1 MKNISQ
7 DTADMNHLKTE
18 RDISQKIC
26 NMQKGKEKRMNKE
39 HIFHGHIKRVFA
51 VLLVFA
57 FVLTSLMLP
66 LGGGKA
72 AYAAEGEIKLMLD
85 SRTDELNDSL
95 EISVML
101 TEMPESG
108 ISGLEFKINYPEE
121 FVLKDDGGKTGVI
134 GEKFTGM
141 EGTNPFYVAFG
152 NMNQATG
159 GIYNDTG
166 EIARFSFSLKDNC
179 ELTAGASYNFNISS
193 ANAVVF
199 EMKESDYGSVAKSRQ
214 LNVDFSEAVSKYE
227 PIKSDITGMNNGS
240 ITVSKPDK
248 GIAKIKTETIRKAI
262 EDAQEDIILDMS
274 SSSTADSKEK
284 IIISREGAQAVSDA
298 EKNLIIKTDAGQLE
312 FDKKAAAALKETAEE
327 TAITISVEKK
337 TDKDSAGK
345 NVSNTMNLSISAMSG
360 DNYIKSFNGGS
371 VKVNADIPENMRNKE
386 LKCMFYDIEKKLY
399 KMIENGTVTDNG
411 KVYSFNTDHFSEYM
425 IGAQETLE
433 SYIADNELKEGVKI
447 SGKVQSY
454 NPKNE
459 TVFVLKQNGSEKAR
473 TEISAEAG
481 SGQKI
486 QAFSFEAVPEGTY
499 DLVVTKAGHLTYTI
513 KDVIVGDDDIDL
525 TAMTGKAYKTIT
537 LLAGDVNG
545 DGRIFAN
552 DFTSIRNNLM
562 KTGEGITNPL
572 ADVNGGGKVFAND
585 FVPVRVNL
593 MKTNVNCTYN
603 FEEK

>member
-1 MKNISQ
+1 
-7 DTADMNHLKTE
+7 MNHLKTE
-18 RDISQKIC
+18 RDILQRIC

-39 HIFHGHIKRVFA
+39 HIKRAFA

-66 LGGGKA
+66 IGGGKA
-72 AYAAEGEIKLMLD
+72 AYAAEGDIKLMLD
-85 SRTDELNDSL
+85 SRIDELNDRL
-95 EISVML
+95 EIAVML

-108 ISGLEFKINYPEE
+108 LSGLELKIKYPEE
-121 FVLKDDGGKTGVI
+121 FVLKDESGKTGVI

-159 GIYNDTG
+159 GIYRETG
-166 EIARFSFSLKDNC
+166 EIARFSFSLEENC
-179 ELTAGASYNFNISS
+179 KLTAGESYNFNISS

-199 EMKESDYGSVAKSRQ
+199 EMEDSDYGSVAKSKR
-214 LNVDFSEAVSKYE
+214 LTVDFSEAVSTYV
-227 PIKSDITGMNNGS
+227 PIKSDITDMDNGS

-248 GIAKIKTETIRKAI
+248 GIAKIKTETIREAI
-262 EDAQEDIILDMS
+262 ESAEGDIVLDMS
-274 SSSTADSKEK
+274 SSSTADSEEQ

-298 EKNLIIKTDAGQLE
+298 GKNLIIKTDAGQLE
-312 FDKKAAAALKETAEE
+312 FDKKAAVALKENAGE
-327 TAITISVEKK
+327 TAIMISVEKK
-337 TDKDSAGK
+337 TDKDSAGN

-360 DNYIKSFNGGS
+360 DEYIKSFNGGS
-371 VKVNADIPENMRNKE
+371 IKVNADIPENMRNKE

-572 ADVNGGGKVFAND
+572 ADVNGDGKVFAND

-593 MKTNVNCTYN
+593 MKTNANCTYN

>member
-1 MKNISQ
+1 
-7 DTADMNHLKTE
+7 
-18 RDISQKIC
+18 
-26 NMQKGKEKRMNKE
+26 MNKE

-66 LGGGKA
+66 LVSGKA
-72 AYAAEGEIKLMLD
+72 AYAAEGDIKLMLD

-95 EISVML
+95 EIAVML

-108 ISGLEFKINYPEE
+108 LSGLELKINYPEE
-121 FVLKDDGGKTGVI
+121 FVLKDESGDTGVI

-141 EGTNPFYVAFG
+141 EGANPFYVAFG

-159 GIYNDTG
+159 GIYKETG
-166 EIARFSFSLKDNC
+166 EIARFSFSLKDTC
-179 ELTAGASYNFNISS
+179 KLTAGESYSFNISS

-199 EMKESDYGSVAKSRQ
+199 EMEDSDYGSVAKSKR
-214 LNVDFSEAVSKYE
+214 LTVDFSEAVSTYV
-227 PIKSDITGMNNGS
+227 PIESDITGMDNGS
-240 ITVSKPDK
+240 ITVNKPDK
-248 GIAKIKTETIRKAI
+248 GIAKIKTETIREAI
-262 EDAQEDIILDMS
+262 ADAQEDIILDMS
-274 SSSTADSKEK
+274 SSSTADSKEQ

-298 EKNLIIKTDAGQLE
+298 DKNLIIKTDAGQIE
-312 FDKKAAAALKETAEE
+312 FNKKAAAALKENAGE

-337 TDKDSAGK
+337 TDKDSAG
-345 NVSNTMNLSISAMSG
+345 NDISNTMNLSISAMSG

-411 KVYSFNTDHFSEYM
+411 KVYSFNTDYFSEYM
-425 IGAQETLE
+425 IGAQGTLE
-433 SYIADNELKEGVKI
+433 NYIAENELKEGVKI

-459 TVFVLKQNGSEKAR
+459 TVLVLKQDGTEKAR
-473 TEISAEAG
+473 TEISAATG
-481 SGQKI
+481 SGQ
-486 QAFSFEAVPEGTY
+486 QTQVFSFEAVPAGTY

-513 KDVIVGDDDIDL
+513 QNVIVENEDIDL
-525 TAMTGKAYKTIT
+525 TARAGKAYNIIT

-545 DGRIFAN
+545 DG
-552 DFTSIRNNLM
+552 SITEDDVFVIRYTNNIN
-562 KTGEGITNPL
+562 KETENASNKN
-572 ADVNGGGKVFAND
+572 ADINGDGSVTEDDVFI
-585 FVPVRVNL
+585 VRYTTHIN
-593 MKTNVNCTYN
+593 KSTANCTYN